1 MENFSRNT
9 DPETHQAPKDLMSRY
24 RALRW
29 TAGQAFRWWYCLKR
43 RQNISTKNAGNGHC
57 AQKCTIAHKFFLCA
71 MTYTQKCRT
80 NPNIQNRRNL
90 QPVVPEMRV
99 LRRTSSLFSCGAENQ
114 VDCDVTKALCSE
126 RSIFRRRHLYLL
138 QMFSP
143 FAIADHANFS
153 GFPPDQLVLVHD
165 AICNGKQGQK
175 EKS

>member
-1 MENFSRNT
+1 MKT
-9 DPETHQAPKDLMSRY
+9 M
-24 RALRW
+24 
-29 TAGQAFRWWYCLKR
+29 
-43 RQNISTKNAGNGHC
+43 NISGNGHC

-71 MTYTQKCRT
+71 MIYTQKCRT
-80 NPNIQNRRNL
+80 NPDTQNHHSPP
-90 QPVVPEMRV
+90 PVVPEMRV

-138 QMFSP
+138 QMRSP
-143 FAIADHANFS
+143 FSIANHANFS
-153 GFPPDQLVLVHD
+153 GFSPDQFMLVYD